1 MNQNPWND
9 KNESPPELD
18 KLIANFVAKL
28 KAAFS
33 GKKSGEQGGESAPG
47 SKLFIWLALAVLV
60 IIWIAAGFFIVK
72 PAEEAVVLRFGKYQE
87 TKGPGPHWVPRLIYS
102 YEKVNVQQVNSFSF
116 DADYLTKSSGDSD
129 KPPQVVDVEGA
140 NGAPGDDT
148 DKNVV
153 YVELSVQYRITDPQL
168 YLFNIVDPT
177 QTLQQAAHSA
187 LSQVIGTMTL
197 NGVLTV
203 GRDQLADEVR
213 KRLEGLMKQYQTG
226 ITVVVA
232 NVRKAQAPEEV
243 ADAFLD
249 VVQAGQDEQRY
260 IQQAQAYASKVVPI
274 ANGVKSR
281 ILATAQGYQQQVVL
295 DAQAQVA
302 GYLAQLSVY
311 KKAPAVTQERLYLDV
326 LENVLAN
333 TNKVLVDVD
342 SANNLLYLPLDQ
354 LKQAVNKSTAS
365 NASAADALL
374 SSDGTEQDINSSIYG
389 QQTTQPT
396 R

>member
-9 KNESPPELD
+9 KNQSPPDLD
-18 KLIANFVAKL
+18 KLIANFIAKL
-28 KAAFS
+28 KAVLFGKVS
-33 GKKSGEQGGESAPG
+33 GGQGGKSVQG
-47 SKLFIWLALAVLV
+47 SKFFIWIALAVLV
-60 IIWIAAGFFIVK
+60 VIWIAAGFFIVK
-72 PAEEAVVLRFGKYQE
+72 PAEEAVMLRFGKYQD
-87 TKGPGPHWVPRLIYS
+87 TKGSGPHWVPRLIYS
-102 YEKVNVQQVNSFSF
+102 YEKINVQQVNSFSF
-116 DADYLTKSSGDSD
+116 DADYLTKSSGESD
-129 KPPQVVDVEGA
+129 KPPQVVDVESAGVT
-140 NGAPGDDT
+140 PGDDT

-153 YVELSVQYRITDPQL
+153 YVELSVQYRITDPRL
-168 YLFNIVDPT
+168 YLFNIVDPN

-203 GRDQLADEVR
+203 GRDQLAEEVR
-213 KRLEGLMKQYQTG
+213 KRLEGMMKQYQTG

-281 ILATAQGYQQQVVL
+281 ILADAQGYQQQVVL

-311 KKAPAVTQERLYLDV
+311 KKAPTVTQERLYLDV
-326 LENVLAN
+326 LEDVLAN

-342 SANNLLYLPLDQ
+342 SANNLIYLPLDQ
-354 LKQAVNKSTAS
+354 LSKQAAKAPSV
-365 NASAADALL
+365 
-374 SSDGTEQDINSSIYG
+374 SSEK
-389 QQTTQPT
+389 QTTDSVG
-396 R
+396 